1 MFPSTVL
8 LFVIALLKTGYE
20 ANASSVCIAKSPTIA
35 GYHSPS
41 LYHQYCC
48 LSTNYG
54 KTIKLREN
62 NHVKIIFCPTT
73 GLSTTLCNSLG
84 IYNHHSCSEVLESFP
99 NATSGYYNITH
110 SNGSIVS
117 VYCDM
122 EGSNCDGNGGWMRVG
137 YINMT
142 QPDATCPQ
150 GLYNYTIGGKTLC
163 DKSHSLG
170 GGCSSTFFS
179 VIGLNY
185 TKVCG
190 QVRGYQFGHPD
201 GVINAG
207 LTNINGPYA
216 DGVSITHGSNPRQ
229 HIWTY
234 TAGKEDNDYSA
245 YSCPCN
251 MNYNGQPIPSYV
263 GNDYYCESGT
273 NQAMVNTLYPNDT
286 LWDGQQCHYRETTCC
301 TSPMMPWFV
310 KPLNQS
316 TTDDIEL
323 RMCTNEPY
331 PDEGTPIDIV
341 EIYIH

>member
-1 MFPSTVL
+1 MIKHFTTMPLHCPAAL
-8 LFVIALLKTGYE
+8 LSAIVLLKTVH
-20 ANASSVCIAKSPTIA
+20 ASTVCPTE
-35 GYHSPS
+35 YHAPS

-48 LSTNYG
+48 LSANNG
-54 KTIKLREN
+54 NTIKLREN
-62 NHVKIIFCPTT
+62 NHVKIVVCPKA
-73 GLSTTLCNSLG
+73 GLPKTLCNSLG
-84 IYNHHSCSEVLESFP
+84 IYNDHSCSEVLESFP

-122 EGSNCDGNGGWMRVG
+122 EGSNCDGNGGWLRVA

-142 QPDATCPQ
+142 QLDATCPQ
-150 GLYNYTIGGKTLC
+150 GLYNYIIGGKTLC

-190 QVRGYQFGHPD
+190 QVRGYQFGWPD
-201 GVINAG
+201 AFYHGYSQ
-207 LTNINGPYA
+207 NIDGYYV
-216 DGVSITHGSNPRQ
+216 DGVSITHDSNPRQ

-234 TAGKEDNDYSA
+234 AVGHDESRTDEGA
-245 YSCPCN
+245 CPCSSS
-251 MNYNGQPIPSYV
+251 YTTPSYV

-273 NQAMVNTLYPNDT
+273 ANVNANTLYGNDP
-286 LWDGQQCHYRETTCC
+286 LWDGQQCHYHETTCC
-301 TSPMMPWFV
+301 TSPMMPWFI
-310 KPLNQS
+310 KQLNQL

-323 RMCTNEPY
+323 RMCTNEEY
-331 PDEGTPIDIV
+331 LDEATPIDIV
-341 EIYIH
+341 EIYIR

>member
-1 MFPSTVL
+1 MILYYSTAFLFAIVL
-8 LFVIALLKTGYE
+8 LKAARE
-20 ANASSVCIAKSPTIA
+20 ANASSVCTTT
-35 GYHSPS
+35 GYHTPS

-48 LSTNYG
+48 LPANYG
-54 KTIKLREN
+54 NTIKLREN
-62 NHVKIIFCPTT
+62 NHIKIIFCPTA
-73 GLSTTLCNSLG
+73 GLSLTLCYSLG
-84 IYNHHSCSEVLESFP
+84 IYKHHSCSEVLESFP
-99 NATSGYYNITH
+99 NATSGYYNIIH

-190 QVRGYQFGHPD
+190 QVRGYQFGWPD
-201 GVINAG
+201 AFYHGYSQ
-207 LTNINGPYA
+207 NIDGYYV
-216 DGVSITHGSNPRQ
+216 DGVSITHDSNPRQ

-234 TAGKEDNDYSA
+234 AVGHDENSTDAGA
-245 YSCPCN
+245 CPCSSS
-251 MNYNGQPIPSYV
+251 YTTPSFV

-273 NQAMVNTLYPNDT
+273 YQVMVDTLYNDT
-286 LWDGQQCHYRETTCC
+286 LWDGQQCNHLESPCC

-323 RMCTNEPY
+323 RMCTNEEY
-331 PDEGTPIDIV
+331 SDEATPIDIV
-341 EIYIH
+341 EIYIR